1 MRIISGKFRGK
12 RLQAPK
18 NLPARPTTDFAKEAL
33 FNILG
38 NRLDFHDLRVLDLF
52 SGTGNLSFELVS
64 RGAPFVL
71 AIDNNFGCTR
81 FIANT
86 AKKLEADEIKVY
98 KSDVFKYLKNSR
110 DQFDLI
116 IADPPYDLDNKTE
129 IIDLIFEK
137 ELLSEDGIFVLEHPD
152 QDSFSNHTNFVEHRS
167 YSTVNF
173 SLFEIK

>member
-1 MRIISGKFRGK
+1 MKSKY
-12 RLQAPK
+12 
-18 NLPARPTTDFAKEAL
+18 T
-33 FNILG
+33 
-38 NRLDFHDLRVLDLF
+38 NRM
-52 SGTGNLSFELVS
+52 
-64 RGAPFVL
+64 
-71 AIDNNFGCTR
+71 
-81 FIANT
+81 
-86 AKKLEADEIKVY
+86 
-98 KSDVFKYLKNSR
+98 FKYLKNSR

-137 ELLSEDGIFVLEHPD
+137 GLLSEDGIFVLEHPD